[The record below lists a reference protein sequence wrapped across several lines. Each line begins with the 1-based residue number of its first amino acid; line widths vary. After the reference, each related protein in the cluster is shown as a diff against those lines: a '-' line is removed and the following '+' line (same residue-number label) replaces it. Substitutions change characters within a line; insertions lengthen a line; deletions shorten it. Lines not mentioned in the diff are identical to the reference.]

1 MLTHDYRTTLLVSLG
16 QLDHPLGET
25 VNKNSRF
32 LETSMTHPDYRS
44 LSVSF
49 RKTLGNTKKWI
60 ELDQGDTHLSHPDP
74 PLMDLDYPVP

>member
-32 LETSMTHPDYRS
+32 LETSMTHPDYT
-44 LSVSF
+44 VAF
-49 RKTLGNTKKWI
+49 RYHLEKLGNTKKWI
-60 ELDQGDTHLSHPDP
+60 ELDQGDTPLSHPDP

>member
-32 LETSMTHPDYRS
+32 LETSMTHPDYTVAFRYHLEKRS
-44 LSVSF
+44 ALPKSGLNWIKATHPF
-49 RKTLGNTKKWI
+49 RIRT
-60 ELDQGDTHLSHPDP
+60 P
-74 PLMDLDYPVP
+74 P